1 MKDGGNVAHE
11 VKRHLLLGRKALTN
25 LDIILKGRG
34 ITLPTKVHIVKTL
47 WFFQQSCT
55 DVRVGPQKK
64 LSAEELMLLNC
75 GVGEY
80 SWESLALQGDQTSQS

>member
-11 VKRHLLLGRKALTN
+11 IKRHLLLGRKALTN

-55 DVRVGPQKK
+55 DVRVGPQKR
-64 LSAEELMLLNC
+64 LSTKELMLSNC
-75 GVGEY
+75 GPG
-80 SWESLALQGDQTSQS
+80 GDS